1 MRSVADA
8 CCVFC
13 IDLYCISLAPARL
26 AATLPV
32 LVGWVQHTDA
42 ARCYEKTNELC
53 LYWYKQQHDMRRLG
67 EQCKYVF

>member
-8 CCVFC
+8 CCTFNN
-13 IDLYCISLAPARL
+13 DLYCISLAPVSL

-32 LVGWVQHTDA
+32 LVGWLQDA

-53 LYWYKQQHDMRRLG
+53 FYWYKQQHDMSRLG